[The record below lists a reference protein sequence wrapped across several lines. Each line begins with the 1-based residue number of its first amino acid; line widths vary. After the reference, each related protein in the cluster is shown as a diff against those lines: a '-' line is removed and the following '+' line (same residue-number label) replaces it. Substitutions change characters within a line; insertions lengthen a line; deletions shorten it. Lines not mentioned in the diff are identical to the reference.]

1 MSEIDNA
8 IKECDL
14 MIDRIIESDAE
25 LKENYAIITSIKGVA
40 RQNGAC
46 LLIFTNNFRRFDL
59 DARKI
64 ACYYGVAPFGKDSGT
79 SIHSPAKTSHFA
91 NKLIKSLLG
100 QAAHCAKKFNPEIRE
115 YYNRLIGRGKKPQ
128 VALNN
133 VKNKLIR
140 IIVALVRKK
149 VYYDPKTYMFYNAKF
164 TDVKQM
170 LNSQNDL
177 DRNIEYVVSPNTRL
191 INELNKHPTLI
202 VYMCAPFCKGAHTY
216 NNRSIILFHPLSV
229 EILAIFVF

>member
-100 QAAHCAKKFNPEIRE
+100 QAAHCAKIQSRDKRV
-115 YYNRLIGRGKKPQ
+115 L
-128 VALNN
+128 
-133 VKNKLIR
+133 
-140 IIVALVRKK
+140 
-149 VYYDPKTYMFYNAKF
+149 
-164 TDVKQM
+164 
-170 LNSQNDL
+170 
-177 DRNIEYVVSPNTRL
+177 
-191 INELNKHPTLI
+191 
-202 VYMCAPFCKGAHTY
+202 
-216 NNRSIILFHPLSV
+216 
-229 EILAIFVF
+229 

>member
-140 IIVALVRKK
+140 IIVGQSENPV
-149 VYYDPKTYMFYNAKF
+149 D
-164 TDVKQM
+164 M
-170 LNSQNDL
+170 L
-177 DRNIEYVVSPNTRL
+177 
-191 INELNKHPTLI
+191 
-202 VYMCAPFCKGAHTY
+202 C
-216 NNRSIILFHPLSV
+216 
-229 EILAIFVF
+229 

>member
-115 YYNRLIGRGKKPQ
+115 YYNRLLG
-128 VALNN
+128 V
-133 VKNKLIR
+133 VKSTSGFKQCQEQTHQDYCGSCAKER
-140 IIVALVRKK
+140 F
-149 VYYDPKTYMFYNAKF
+149 YYDPKTYMFYNAKF

-170 LNSQNDL
+170 LNS
-177 DRNIEYVVSPNTRL
+177 
-191 INELNKHPTLI
+191 
-202 VYMCAPFCKGAHTY
+202 
-216 NNRSIILFHPLSV
+216 
-229 EILAIFVF
+229 

>member
-1 MSEIDNA
+1 
-8 IKECDL
+8 

-64 ACYYGVAPFGKDSGT
+64 ACYYGVAPFGKESGT

-91 NKLIKSLLG
+91 NKLIKALLG
-100 QAAHCAKKFNPEIRE
+100 QAAHCAKIFNPEIRD
-115 YYNRLIGRGKKPQ
+115 YYNRLVARGKKPQ

-149 VYYDPKTYMFYNAKF
+149 VYYDPKTYMFYSLKDSGIRDLANA
-164 TDVKQM
+164 VG
-170 LNSQNDL
+170 
-177 DRNIEYVVSPNTRL
+177 IVVARDQARHADISTT
-191 INELNKHPTLI
+191 NKYLQGSSLTVHEETKHFEGHL
-202 VYMCAPFCKGAHTY
+202 
-216 NNRSIILFHPLSV
+216 
-229 EILAIFVF
+229 

>member
-46 LLIFTNNFRRFDL
+46 LLIFTNNSRRFDL

-170 LNSQNDL
+170 LNS
-177 DRNIEYVVSPNTRL
+177 
-191 INELNKHPTLI
+191 
-202 VYMCAPFCKGAHTY
+202 
-216 NNRSIILFHPLSV
+216 
-229 EILAIFVF
+229 